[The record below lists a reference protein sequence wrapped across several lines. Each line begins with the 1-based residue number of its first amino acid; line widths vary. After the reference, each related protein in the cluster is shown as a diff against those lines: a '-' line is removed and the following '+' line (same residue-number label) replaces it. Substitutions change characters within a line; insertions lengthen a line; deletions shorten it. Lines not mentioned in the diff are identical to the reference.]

1 MSQFDLIIIE
11 PLLIAGIVIMTYCY
25 YISIQLLIKEIR
37 ILKFRKKMVEF
48 VKNHKINNILKLK
61 DIVYFDKK

>member
-1 MSQFDLIIIE
+1 MPQFDLIIIE
-11 PLLIAGIVIMTYCY
+11 PLLLAALIIMTYCY
-25 YISIQLLIKEIR
+25 YVSMQLLIKEIR